1 MQRVL
6 EAQLT
11 TDLHSTSLL
20 KAEIEKDRR
29 LLEEDKKELRQ
40 LEKALKDEEVR
51 RKRHNRGL
59 HPLAKI
65 GEEDAVRP
73 RTIEETLRLPSNTRP
88 PLRDL
93 DNDAGLGDLLK
104 QLHSHLESLQ
114 NNTNN
119 IQEIP
124 SAMTT
129 ARAAL
134 DSFSWQFLEKEK
146 YSKLHGLEL
155 T

>member
-1 MQRVL
+1 
-6 EAQLT
+6 
-11 TDLHSTSLL
+11 L

-51 RKRHNRGL
+51 RKRHNKGL
-59 HPLAKI
+59 HPLAVI
-65 GEEDAVRP
+65 GEGDTVRLRP
-73 RTIEETLRLPSNTRP
+73 IEETLRLPYNTRP

-93 DNDAGLGDLLK
+93 DKDASLGNLLE
-104 QLHSHLESLQ
+104 QLHNHLESLQ
-114 NNTNN
+114 NNTSN
-119 IQEIP
+119 IQGVP
-124 SAMTT
+124 SAMAT

-134 DSFSWQFLEKEK
+134 DCFSWQCLGKEK
-146 YSKLHGLEL
+146 YSKLHGLEV